1 MSGDLPE
8 TTEEYIALVRTL
20 GAMVDAAMDEFA
32 HKEFVSDED
41 RDKALSRAAEVVETI
56 SSLRGDSGLFL
67 NLRPEGLITFQKE
80 MYAIEDA
87 ARAKLVKLGYR
98 YPGSSI

>member
-1 MSGDLPE
+1 MNGNLPE
-8 TTEEYIALVRTL
+8 TAEEYIVLVRTL
-20 GAMVDAAMDEFA
+20 GAMIDAAMDEFA
-32 HKEFVSDED
+32 RKEFVSEED
-41 RDKALSRAAEVVETI
+41 RDKALSRAAEAVETI
-56 SSLRGDSGLFL
+56 SSLRGDSGLFM
-67 NLRPEGLITFQKE
+67 NLRPEGLTAFQKE